1 MTRFLICAF
10 AAPVF
15 VLALLAG
22 GGFDR
27 ASAASKNPT
36 TASMCATCIAN
47 CKGAS
52 ICISHCKSRGCK
64 SRGGRADET
73 SR

>member
-1 MTRFLICAF
+1 MTRLLVCAF
-10 AAPVF
+10 AAPIF
-15 VLALLAG
+15 VLAILA

-27 ASAASKNPT
+27 AAAASKTPT

-64 SRGGRADET
+64 SRGGPAVESVR
-73 SR
+73 